1 MKRTIKYLS
10 VVLVFTIML
19 TACKKGFL
27 ERLPYANISSN
38 GFYNSENRIEIATVG
53 LYGTLQ
59 TFYRANYTEFAE
71 LPSDN
76 AFTTEGSGGVYGQFD
91 RFSLNAT
98 NGLLSAAWANSY
110 QSILQCNVILQ
121 SLPGVAFSNADYK
134 KQIEGE
140 ARFVRALNYFNLVR
154 MFGKVP
160 LVLQVITQS
169 EARQSVRD
177 EVDNVYKA
185 IVEDLDLAADYLPQ
199 NYTGKNIGR
208 ATKWAALAL
217 LGKVYIT
224 GNRFQEALTPLHSVL
239 ESGAYSLLPSF
250 ADVFKPANAN
260 HKESIFEIQYEGGT
274 LDEGSV
280 WGFKAHP
287 RTLAN
292 VMGIST
298 ADATVPTQDII
309 NTFES
314 DSVGEK
320 TSPRYLETIGTMSYT
335 NTAGAPVAVK
345 HVKKHYM
352 EHSIQNQSDDNWP
365 LIRYADVLL
374 MYAEALNETEGV
386 PPAAS
391 VELVNQVRRRAF
403 GLSILGSDKTKDLPL
418 QKTITKE
425 AFREAIFL
433 ERRLEFAF
441 EGHRWFDLV
450 RTGRFVTV
458 MNNHVKTYFN
468 NSYKIE
474 FYQQLFPVP
483 QRELDIN
490 PLLKPN
496 NDGY

>member
-1 MKRTIKYLS
+1 MKRTIKYIS
-10 VVLVFTIML
+10 VVLLLSILMV
-19 TACKKGFL
+19 ACKKGFL
-27 ERLPYANISSN
+27 DRQPYSNISS
-38 GFYNSENRIEIATVG
+38 GSFYDSENRIEIAAIG

-59 TFYRANYTEFAE
+59 TFYRTNYTEFAE

-76 AFTTEGSGGVYGQFD
+76 AYTTAGTGDAYGQFD
-91 RFSLNAT
+91 KFTLNAT
-98 NGLLSAAWANSY
+98 NGLLSTAWTNSY
-110 QSILQCNVILQ
+110 QSILQCNMVLQ
-121 SLPGVAFSNADYK
+121 SLPDVSFSEEHYK

-160 LVLQVITQS
+160 LVLKVITQA
-169 EARQSVRD
+169 EARQSLRNEIEDIYNAVISD
-177 EVDNVYKA
+177 LNIA
-185 IVEDLDLAADYLPQ
+185 IDYLPQ
-199 NYTGKNIGR
+199 SYTGANIGR
-208 ATKWAALAL
+208 ATKWAAAAL
-217 LGKVYIT
+217 LGRIYIT
-224 GNRFQEALTPLHSVL
+224 RNQFQEALVPLRNVV
-239 ESGAYSLLPSF
+239 ESNAYSLLPAF
-250 ADVFKPANAN
+250 ADIFNPANAN
-260 HKESIFEIQYEGGT
+260 NKESIFEIQYEGGT

-298 ADATVPTQDII
+298 ADATIPTVDII

-320 TSPRYLETIGTMSYT
+320 TSPRYLGTIGTMSYT
-335 NTAGAPVAVK
+335 NTSGASVAVK

-352 EHSIQNQSDDNWP
+352 EHAVQNQSDDNWP

-374 MYAEALNETEGV
+374 MYAEALNETEGT
-386 PPAAS
+386 PPATAI
-391 VELVNQVRRRAF
+391 ELVNQVRRRAF
-403 GLSILGSDKTKDLPL
+403 GLSVSGADKTKDLPAE
-418 QKTITKE
+418 KTGTKE
-425 AFREAIFL
+425 VFREAVLL
-433 ERRLEFAF
+433 ERRLELAF

-458 MNNHVKTYFN
+458 MNNHFKTYFN
-468 NSYKIE
+468 NSYKAE
-474 FYQQLFPVP
+474 PYQQLFPVP